1 MKAHGYN
8 PNEFE
13 LLSATNN
20 FWGNEQYQSKI
31 KVKPLKSDVL
41 SREDV
46 KDIVKNFDASQVMI
60 EVLRRENKFNIVKRR
75 KALEVCFTDLHLGL
89 FSWAKETGENG
100 DYKIIEGKVNQ
111 LVDDLK
117 QEILNDNNIDT
128 LFINFLGDNLH
139 VDNEEGKT
147 TGGTFVHMDGRAKK
161 MVMVAYRMFIN
172 IISSL
177 SIVPYVYVRSV
188 EGNHS
193 RLVEFT
199 ILESMPYI
207 FANNP
212 HIKFDVSPMP
222 RKAYLYGKFLIGLM
236 HGDMPKKQA
245 YNWLQIDYK
254 ELWGQCKYAEIHAG
268 HWHREL
274 TETDTFA
281 GLTIRYNPTPKPT
294 DHYEYFNGYVG
305 ADKKIACYVWDSENG
320 LESIK
325 YFRSDFKN
333 E

>member
-1 MKAHGYN
+1 MLDVNDLILELAQEVRFENEGNNNWNEVSTRLGLRYGIVKTPNACKKTYQRSNKKQGIEPKSREILEVKPSTFAKFGLENDGTQTSERMLALSESDMKNPTSLMKAHGYN

-31 KVKPLKSDVL
+31 KVKPLKSDIL

-111 LVDDLK
+111 LVDELK

-193 RLVEFT
+193 
-199 ILESMPYI
+199 
-207 FANNP
+207 
-212 HIKFDVSPMP
+212 
-222 RKAYLYGKFLIGLM
+222 
-236 HGDMPKKQA
+236 
-245 YNWLQIDYK
+245 
-254 ELWGQCKYAEIHAG
+254 
-268 HWHREL
+268 
-274 TETDTFA
+274 
-281 GLTIRYNPTPKPT
+281 
-294 DHYEYFNGYVG
+294 
-305 ADKKIACYVWDSENG
+305 
-320 LESIK
+320 
-325 YFRSDFKN
+325 
-333 E
+333 

>member
-1 MKAHGYN
+1 
-8 PNEFE
+8 
-13 LLSATNN
+13 
-20 FWGNEQYQSKI
+20 
-31 KVKPLKSDVL
+31 
-41 SREDV
+41 
-46 KDIVKNFDASQVMI
+46 
-60 EVLRRENKFNIVKRR
+60 
-75 KALEVCFTDLHLGL
+75 
-89 FSWAKETGENG
+89 
-100 DYKIIEGKVNQ
+100 
-111 LVDDLK
+111 
-117 QEILNDNNIDT
+117 
-128 LFINFLGDNLH
+128 
-139 VDNEEGKT
+139 
-147 TGGTFVHMDGRAKK
+147 
-161 MVMVAYRMFIN
+161 
-172 IISSL
+172 
-177 SIVPYVYVRSV
+177 
-188 EGNHS
+188 
-193 RLVEFT
+193 
-199 ILESMPYI
+199 MPYI